1 MLLEKTHST
10 GRITQTQPQCS
21 RASLTLLPPSRLL
34 TSTLCTKPPHCLG
47 NTGSQSP
54 LLRTQLPRP
63 PHPDSQPSSLRPHGH
78 LLACCCPLPPRT
90 PQTPHGSARSPG
102 RSSGRPLLLST
113 GAHPGV
119 RISACC
125 RASPDV
131 SQDSPRALGPPPSP
145 CPVAVLFLC
154 FPSFSSAASPSTP
167 QSVCTPCSSIGHWG
181 PQSCELLH
189 PGCNANTVLSMSKNT
204 FSQIFLEHQNRPD
217 LLLK

>member
-21 RASLTLLPPSRLL
+21 RASLTSFPPSRLL

-78 LLACCCPLPPRT
+78 LLACYGPLPPRT

-102 RSSGRPLLLST
+102 RSSGRLLLLST

-119 RISACC
+119 RISARC

-131 SQDSPRALGPPPSP
+131 SQDSPRALGPPLLL
-145 CPVAVLFLC
+145 VRWLF
-154 FPSFSSAASPSTP
+154 
-167 QSVCTPCSSIGHWG
+167 CSSVS
-181 PQSCELLH
+181 PASL
-189 PGCNANTVLSMSKNT
+189 A
-204 FSQIFLEHQNRPD
+204 
-217 LLLK
+217 LLLLQRLKVSALLAVPSGTGVLNPVNPFIQAAMQTPSCR